1 MPGDPHAA
9 ELDGGLTPVRYLT
22 TTDPTHTSSGAY
34 PEDPNPMSQTLH
46 QNDIHD
52 LVHDRIGDLY
62 ATASELRESRRHS
75 PDSDAGL
82 VTRTRWTIGRRLVSI
97 GQTVAGTHA

>member
-1 MPGDPHAA
+1 M
-9 ELDGGLTPVRYLT
+9 RYLT
-22 TTDPTHTSSGAY
+22 TTGPTHATRTAY
-34 PEDPNPMSQTLH
+34 PEDHGPMTQTLH

-62 ATASELRESRRHS
+62 ATAGELREARRRA
-75 PDSDAGL
+75 PEADPGL
-82 VTRTRWTIGRRLVSI
+82 VTRTRWTIGRRLVAI

>member
-1 MPGDPHAA
+1 M
-9 ELDGGLTPVRYLT
+9 RYLT
-22 TTDPTHTSSGAY
+22 TTDPTNTIRTAY
-34 PEDPNPMSQTLH
+34 PEDQSPMSQTLH

-52 LVHDRIGDLY
+52 LVQDRIGDLY
-62 ATASELRESRRHS
+62 STASELRETRRHA
-75 PDSDAGL
+75 PESDAGL

>member
-1 MPGDPHAA
+1 
-9 ELDGGLTPVRYLT
+9 VRYLT
-22 TTDPTHTSSGAY
+22 TTDPTNTIRTAY

-46 QNDIHD
+46 QNQFKD
-52 LVHDRIGDLY
+52 LVQDRIGDLY
-62 ATASELRESRRHS
+62 ATASELRDTRRRT
-75 PDSDAGL
+75 PESDAGL

>member
-1 MPGDPHAA
+1 M
-9 ELDGGLTPVRYLT
+9 RYLT
-22 TTDPTHTSSGAY
+22 TTHPTDTIRTAY
-34 PEDPNPMSQTLH
+34 PEDPRPMSQTLH

-52 LVHDRIGDLY
+52 LVQDRIGDLY
-62 ATASELRESRRHS
+62 STASELRETRRHA
-75 PDSDAGL
+75 PESDAGL